1 MTRAKDDFHVAW
13 RQFVLDHGYRANA
26 HDLAAVVGQ
35 SVADILRVRQS
46 GACARQKQGKG
57 FAELFALWHGRAP
70 KEADW
75 PPPRMLGAKGTYEW
89 QAPEIA
95 LLATLV
101 GRLGTSEIAT
111 VLTARLRERTGDAGA
126 ERSRV
131 AVQVRIN
138 VIGMQSSDVLG
149 GITTTQAGR
158 EIGSKAI
165 IYQAIHKGLLRP
177 RRNGKLYVIPHG
189 EWAAFKAK
197 RTFPPKGYIM
207 LSSIREALAIRSDKL
222 SEFARMGYV
231 PTAVRCNPLGAKGPS
246 TQFGTWWIDP
256 KAVRK
261 LVADRR
267 AGRPMPW
274 HGKPMADNLRATFRR
289 WQERRHP
296 GACATCKE
304 LWGRKGAPKTFEDF
318 VQRYPELAHGAKR
331 HLTIPWTPGMTLS
344 EVAAHVGRSTSTVKI
359 AIKNGML
366 AVRVQEGRQY
376 VTRTDAT
383 RWKARRC
390 PTGDSEKSWLSLETA
405 CSLYLFTRR
414 ELRAFIKVGKL
425 KTKTGTNGPM
435 RGVEYVPR
443 QQVAQLREKLGFT
456 EEQAARRAGVTVA
469 RLRHLL
475 EGVAWR
481 KAQGIPL
488 VTLQAVIKR
497 IESRHGYT
505 VEEAAAEAG
514 TTAQWVQ
521 ERIQDGTIKV
531 SRAKWDR
538 RRIYISEPM
547 LQRLQRAK
555 LKPSVAKRLGADW
568 LRLSE
573 AANEAGVC
581 TTTLIK
587 WAEDG
592 ELARQPSEVGWRY
605 HREAVRARARRYWM
619 TTRFHRATPP
629 GWLQAEGQP
638 TRAAA

>member
-1 MTRAKDDFHVAW
+1 MTRATEDCLPAW
-13 RQFVLDHGYRANA
+13 RQFVLDHGFRASA
-26 HDLAAVVGQ
+26 YDLAAVVGQ
-35 SVADILRVRQS
+35 SVEDIVRVRQT
-46 GACARQKQGKG
+46 GACARLKRGKG
-57 FAELFALWHGRAP
+57 FADLFALWHGRAP

-75 PPPRMLGAKGTYEW
+75 PPPRKIGSNGSYEW

-101 GRLGTSEIAT
+101 GTLDTGKIAG
-111 VLTARLRERTGDAGA
+111 VLTERLRDRTGDAGA

-131 AVQVRIN
+131 AVQVRTN

-149 GITTTQAGR
+149 GITTTQAGH

-165 IYQAIHKGLLRP
+165 IYQSIHKGHLRP
-177 RRNGKLYVIPHG
+177 RRIGKLYVIPHG
-189 EWAAFKAK
+189 EWAAFKAR
-197 RTFPPKGYIM
+197 RTFPPKGYVM
-207 LSSIREALAIRSDKL
+207 LSSIRDALAIRSDKL

-231 PTAVRCNPLGAKGPS
+231 PTAVRCNPLGTKGPS

-256 KAVRK
+256 KAAKK
-261 LVADRR
+261 LIADRR

-289 WQERRHP
+289 WKERQHP
-296 GACATCKE
+296 ASCETCKA
-304 LWGRKGAPKTFEDF
+304 LWGKKGAPKTIEDF
-318 VQRYPELAHGAKR
+318 AQRYPVLAHGAKR
-331 HLTIPWTPGMTLS
+331 HLTRPWTPGMTVS
-344 EVAAHVGRSTSTVKI
+344 EVAAHAGRSAGTVKA
-359 AIKNGML
+359 AIRNGML
-366 AVRVQEGRQY
+366 AVQEHGGRQY

-390 PTGDSEKSWLSLETA
+390 PTGEGEKSWLSLDTA

-414 ELRAFIKVGKL
+414 DLRGFIKAGKL
-425 KTKTGTNGPM
+425 RTKVGTNGPM
-435 RGVEYVPR
+435 RGVLYVSR
-443 QQVAQLREKLGFT
+443 HQVGQLREKIGFT
-456 EEQAARRAGVTVA
+456 EEQAARRAGVSVA

-497 IESRHGYT
+497 FESRAGYT
-505 VEEAAAEAG
+505 VEEAAAKAG
-514 TTAQWVQ
+514 MTDQWVQ

-547 LQRLQRAK
+547 MRRLLEAK
-555 LKPSVAKRLGADW
+555 QKTPGIKRLGADW

-592 ELARQPSEVGWRY
+592 ELVRLPSDVGWRY
-605 HREAVRARARRYWM
+605 HREAVRARARRYWV
-619 TTRFHRATPP
+619 TVRFRRATPP
-629 GWLQAEGQP
+629 DWLQSEAQA

>member
-26 HDLAAVVGQ
+26 YDLAAVVGQ

-46 GACARQKQGKG
+46 GACARLKHAKG

-75 PPPRMLGAKGTYEW
+75 PPPRKLGAKGTYEW

-101 GRLGTSEIAT
+101 GSIGTTEIAT

-149 GITTTQAGR
+149 GITTTQAGH

-165 IYQAIHKGLLRP
+165 IYQSIHKGHLRP
-177 RRNGKLYVIPHG
+177 RRIGKLYVIPHG

-197 RTFPPKGYIM
+197 RTFPPKGFIM
-207 LSSIREALAIRSDKL
+207 LSSIRSALGIRSDKL

-231 PTAVRCNPLGAKGPS
+231 PTAVRCNPLGTKGPS

-256 KAVRK
+256 KAAKK
-261 LVADRR
+261 LIADRR

-289 WQERRHP
+289 WKERQHP
-296 GACATCKE
+296 ASCETCKA
-304 LWGRKGAPKTFEDF
+304 LWGKKGAPKIIEDF
-318 VQRYPELAHGAKR
+318 AQRYPVLAHGAKR
-331 HLTIPWTPGMTLS
+331 HLTRPWTPGMTVS
-344 EVAAHVGRSTSTVKI
+344 EVAAHAGRSAGTVKA
-359 AIKNGML
+359 AIRTGML
-366 AVRVQEGRQY
+366 AVQEHGGRQY

-390 PTGDSEKSWLSLETA
+390 PTGEGEKSWLSLDTA

-414 ELRAFIKVGKL
+414 DLRAFIKAGRL

-505 VEEAAAEAG
+505 VEEAAAKAG
-514 TTAQWVQ
+514 MTDQWVQ

-547 LQRLQRAK
+547 MRRLLEAK
-555 LKPSVAKRLGADW
+555 HKTPGIKRLGADW

-573 AANEAGVC
+573 SANEAGVC

-592 ELARQPSEVGWRY
+592 ELVRQPSDVGWRY
-605 HREAVRARARRYWM
+605 HREAVRARARRYWV
-619 TTRFHRATPP
+619 TVRFRRATPP
-629 GWLQAEGQP
+629 DWLQAEVQP
-638 TRAAA
+638 MRAAA

>member
-1 MTRAKDDFHVAW
+1 
-13 RQFVLDHGYRANA
+13 
-26 HDLAAVVGQ
+26 
-35 SVADILRVRQS
+35 
-46 GACARQKQGKG
+46 
-57 FAELFALWHGRAP
+57 
-70 KEADW
+70 
-75 PPPRMLGAKGTYEW
+75 
-89 QAPEIA
+89 
-95 LLATLV
+95 
-101 GRLGTSEIAT
+101 
-111 VLTARLRERTGDAGA
+111 
-126 ERSRV
+126 
-131 AVQVRIN
+131 
-138 VIGMQSSDVLG
+138 
-149 GITTTQAGR
+149 
-158 EIGSKAI
+158 
-165 IYQAIHKGLLRP
+165 
-177 RRNGKLYVIPHG
+177 
-189 EWAAFKAK
+189 
-197 RTFPPKGYIM
+197 
-207 LSSIREALAIRSDKL
+207 
-222 SEFARMGYV
+222 
-231 PTAVRCNPLGAKGPS
+231 
-246 TQFGTWWIDP
+246 
-256 KAVRK
+256 
-261 LVADRR
+261 
-267 AGRPMPW
+267 
-274 HGKPMADNLRATFRR
+274 
-289 WQERRHP
+289 
-296 GACATCKE
+296 
-304 LWGRKGAPKTFEDF
+304 
-318 VQRYPELAHGAKR
+318 
-331 HLTIPWTPGMTLS
+331 
-344 EVAAHVGRSTSTVKI
+344 
-359 AIKNGML
+359 ML